1 MYPWYIHYVK
11 NHFRL
16 DEKPPVVYQEAT
28 KISPSFEPHSTTW
41 IKNAVHGSYFPP
53 LTMTALA
60 TIGNQTFMWGGLDL
74 DRDQCV
80 NELFNFHN
88 ISFSIQNGDP
98 ELKCRMYPGPE
109 TVQQSGYSSVQVSQ
123 FGIQI
128 GEIPEPQMGH
138 ALIGC
143 TGNLIMIGGHT
154 KEWKGQTLIFRN
166 MEHNLFIMNT
176 ETKEWF
182 RVEVLNGDGHLLR
195 RSLFMYCISGNQ
207 I

>member
-1 MYPWYIHYVK
+1 
-11 NHFRL
+11 
-16 DEKPPVVYQEAT
+16 
-28 KISPSFEPHSTTW
+28 
-41 IKNAVHGSYFPP
+41 
-53 LTMTALA
+53 
-60 TIGNQTFMWGGLDL
+60 
-74 DRDQCV
+74 
-80 NELFNFHN
+80 
-88 ISFSIQNGDP
+88 
-98 ELKCRMYPGPE
+98 MYPGPE
-109 TVQQSGYSSVQVSQ
+109 TVQQSGYSSVQVSK

-128 GEIPEPQMGH
+128 GEIPEPRMGH

-182 RVEVLNGDGHLLR
+182 QVEVLNGDGHLLR